1 MKYGNTGIFL
11 LHVPIASEYITVT
24 VSYCRYF
31 ADIFLIIAFV
41 CNAWQEIIL
50 IAMLTG
56 ILLILFGSLIYFAEY
71 NPKTN
76 NDNWSHPPVYSI
88 MQVFS

>member
-1 MKYGNTGIFL
+1 LQTYRL
-11 LHVPIASEYITVT
+11 LLLPNIY
-24 VSYCRYF
+24 RYF

-71 NPKTN
+71 DPQSKIRE
-76 NDNWSHPPVYSI
+76 HPPVYSI
-88 MQVFS
+88 MQVNSVCEGLL

>member
-1 MKYGNTGIFL
+1 MNITTPHFIII
-11 LHVPIASEYITVT
+11 PYIL
-24 VSYCRYF
+24 RYF

-71 NPKTN
+71 DPNTRY
-76 NDNWSHPPVYSI
+76 DNPPVYSI
-88 MQVFS
+88 MQVELGDGIQQSKSSRLT